1 MSRAPRMKVT
11 AEQIAEKLELSRTT
25 VSLVLSGRA
34 KAYRIA
40 DKTRTRVLAAAHAMR
55 YQPNAAARQLTG
67 KRSNA
72 VGVLV
77 TSELMIDLR
86 LIEAME
92 LIAAERGIRFMVGH
106 GVGSSDHVISYLDD
120 FRSRGVDGLF
130 SFFHHHPAHRERLIP
145 ELLRFNN
152 VVFYEGPADGSAAS
166 AAACSAGPDFYEV
179 GRLGVQH
186 LLDRGRRRIAL
197 VLRESEFPYAIARE
211 QAYHD
216 VLGPREKLRW
226 VMTERTGRHW
236 MAPFDP
242 DIAMQA
248 VDELVVAGKADG
260 IVAVN
265 DFYAACLV
273 RALRKRGF
281 RVPDDVAVVGCDNLE
296 IGAVLEPSLTTV
308 DLRLSEVAKE
318 LMTLMFQRLD
328 GRPIPAERRQVL
340 VQPGLF
346 VRESS

>member
-1 MSRAPRMKVT
+1 MSRAPKMKVT

-55 YQPNAAARQLTG
+55 DQPNAAARQLTG

-92 LIAAERGIRFMVGH
+92 LLAAERGIRFMVGH

-130 SFFHHHPAHRERLIP
+130 SFFHHHPEHRERLIP

-166 AAACSAGPDFYEV
+166 ACSAGPDFFEV

-186 LLDRGRRRIAL
+186 LLDRGRQRIGL
-197 VLRESEFPYAIARE
+197 VLRESEFPYAIARQ
-211 QAYHD
+211 QAYHQ
-216 VLGPREKLRW
+216 VLGRREKLVW

-236 MAPFDP
+236 MAPFNP
-242 DIAMQA
+242 DIAMNA

-265 DFYAACLV
+265 DYYAACLV

-308 DLRLSEVAKE
+308 DLRLNDVAKE
-318 LMTLMFQRLD
+318 LMHLMFQRLD
-328 GRPIPAERRQVL
+328 GQPIPADRRQVL
-340 VQPGLF
+340 VRPELF
-346 VRESS
+346 VREST